1 MKKTVLYK
9 KHIELNGRMVPFA
22 GYMMPVQFDGV
33 NVEHNQV
40 RNSVGIFDVSHMGEF
55 LVEGPKSK
63 ELLNYLCSN
72 DIFLVSK
79 NKAQYNCLINDSGG
93 IIDDLI
99 VYKIEDEKYMLV
111 VNAANIE
118 KDWNWI
124 KKQNQ
129 NFKCKL
135 TNISDDTSLLALQG
149 PKSEKILQKLV
160 NFDLN
165 ELKSFSFLISNVSTI
180 EDVLVSR
187 TGYTGSGGFELYIKN
202 DKALE
207 LYNLLINDI
216 NVKPIGL
223 AARDTL
229 SLEMGYCLYVNDI
242 NDNTSPIQAGLKWA
256 TKINKEFIG
265 KKHILNFIQNG
276 TDNKLV
282 GFKLL
287 ERGIPR
293 KDYKILDDNDNV
305 IGIVSSGTMSPSLKT
320 GIGMG
325 YVETSKS
332 KLGSSIYIEIRNKK
346 IKSEIVKPPFIN
358 G

>member
-1 MKKTVLYK
+1 M
-9 KHIELNGRMVPFA
+9 
-22 GYMMPVQFDGV
+22 
-33 NVEHNQV
+33 
-40 RNSVGIFDVSHMGEF
+40 
-55 LVEGPKSK
+55 
-63 ELLNYLCSN
+63 
-72 DIFLVSK
+72 
-79 NKAQYNCLINDSGG
+79 
-93 IIDDLI
+93 
-99 VYKIEDEKYMLV
+99 
-111 VNAANIE
+111 
-118 KDWNWI
+118 
-124 KKQNQ
+124 
-129 NFKCKL
+129 
-135 TNISDDTSLLALQG
+135 
-149 PKSEKILQKLV
+149 
-160 NFDLN
+160 
-165 ELKSFSFLISNVSTI
+165 
-180 EDVLVSR
+180 
-187 TGYTGSGGFELYIKN
+187 
-202 DKALE
+202 
-207 LYNLLINDI
+207 LINDI

-229 SLEMGYCLYVNDI
+229 RLEMGYCLYGNDI

-265 KKHILNFIQNG
+265 KKHILNYIQNG

-293 KDYKILDDNDNV
+293 KDYNILDDNDNV

>member
-1 MKKTVLYK
+1 MKKTVLYN
-9 KHIELNGRMVPFA
+9 KHIELNGKMVPFA

-33 NVEHNQV
+33 NIEHNQV
-40 RNSVGIFDVSHMGEF
+40 RSSVGIFDVSHMGEF
-55 LVEGPKSK
+55 LVEGPNSE

-72 DIFLVSK
+72 DIFLISK
-79 NKAQYNCLINDSGG
+79 NKAQYNCLINDNGG

-99 VYKIEDEKYMLV
+99 VYKLEDQKYMLV

-124 KKQNQ
+124 NKKNQ

-149 PKSEKILQKLV
+149 PNAEKILQKLV
-160 NFDLN
+160 NFNLN
-165 ELKSFSFLISNVSTI
+165 ELKSFTFLISSVSNIKNVLI
-180 EDVLVSR
+180 SR

-202 DKALE
+202 DQALK
-207 LYNLLINDI
+207 LYNLLLNDI
-216 NVKPIGL
+216 RIKPIGL

-229 SLEMGYCLYVNDI
+229 RLEMGYCLYGNDI
-242 NDNTSPIQAGLKWA
+242 NENISPIQAGLKWA

-265 KKHILNFIQNG
+265 KNHILNQIESG
-276 TDNKLV
+276 TDKNLI

-287 ERGIPR
+287 EKGIPR
-293 KDYKILDDNDNV
+293 KDYNILDHNNNV

-332 KLGSSIYIEIRNKK
+332 KIGSSIFIEIRNKK
-346 IKSEIVKPPFIN
+346 IKSEIVKLPFIY
-358 G
+358 

>member
-1 MKKTVLYK
+1 MKKTVLYN
-9 KHIELNGRMVPFA
+9 KHIQLNGKMVPFA
-22 GYMMPVQFDGV
+22 GHMMPVQFDGV

-72 DIFLVSK
+72 DIFLISK

-99 VYKIEDEKYMLV
+99 VYKLEDEKYMLV

-229 SLEMGYCLYVNDI
+229 RLEMGYCLYGNDI

-265 KKHILNFIQNG
+265 KKHILNHIQNG
-276 TDNKLV
+276 TDNKLI

-293 KDYKILDDNDNV
+293 KDYNILDDNDNV

-320 GIGMG
+320 GIGIG

-332 KLGSSIYIEIRNKK
+332 KLGSSIFIEIRKKK

>member
-1 MKKTVLYK
+1 MKKTVLYN
-9 KHIELNGRMVPFA
+9 KHIELNGKMVPFA

-33 NVEHNQV
+33 NVEHNHV

-55 LVEGPKSK
+55 LVEGPKST

-72 DIFLVSK
+72 DIFLISK

-149 PKSEKILQKLV
+149 PKAEKILHKLV

-165 ELKSFSFLISNVSTI
+165 ELKSFSFLISNISTI
-180 EDVLVSR
+180 EDVLISR

-202 DKALE
+202 EKALE

-229 SLEMGYCLYVNDI
+229 RLEMGYCLYGNDI

-265 KKHILNFIQNG
+265 KKHILDQIQNG
-276 TDNKLV
+276 TDTKLV

-293 KDYKILDDNDNV
+293 KDYNILDDNDNM
-305 IGIVSSGTMSPSLKT
+305 IGIVSSGTMSPYLKT
-320 GIGMG
+320 GVGMG

-332 KLGSSIYIEIRNKK
+332 KLGSSIFIEIRNKK